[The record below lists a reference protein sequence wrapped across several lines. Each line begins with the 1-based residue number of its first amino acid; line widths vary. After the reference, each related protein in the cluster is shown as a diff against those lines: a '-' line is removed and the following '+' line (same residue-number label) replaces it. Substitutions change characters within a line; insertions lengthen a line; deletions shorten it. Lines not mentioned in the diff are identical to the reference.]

1 MDRSLAGRTG
11 IGRLFDPSPRRAR
24 RTGRARTHRA
34 GMARERARRLYAHL
48 QRWWWPFARVVDL
61 VRAGCSNVWHRRRLR
76 IGLLAGL
83 LSLLVLAGGWLWLR
97 HSSLVA
103 VEHVRVSGVHGPEA
117 KAIDAAL
124 ARAARQMSTL
134 DVRTGALN
142 AAVAPYRVVREVRAT
157 ASFPHGLHIR
167 VIEQLPVAALT
178 VNGERTAVAADGV
191 VLGPALLSGSLPALA
206 GGLNGSA
213 AGLPQGGRVHSGSL
227 LASLTLL
234 GAAPAPMARAV
245 VRVFTGPKGVTAAM
259 RSGLIVYFGDAT
271 PPARQVAIPR
281 AGAHRSELAGRL
293 LRRRAPARTAR
304 RGLLRRVL
312 LRNEHVRRRTGQR
325 LRRELGVR
333 TRRRPDGGRRPLI
346 AVRTGGGRWRILE
359 RRAGGSGA
367 ERPRSDGIHRLGGN
381 RRRKH
386 RPRRPQPGG

>member
-1 MDRSLAGRTG
+1 MPAARVAPALTARGWRASGPGASTRICSAGGGRSRE
-11 IGRLFDPSPRRAR
+11 PSISFEQA
-24 RTGRARTHRA
+24 ARTSGTVA
-34 GMARERARRLYAHL
+34 ACGSA
-48 QRWWWPFARVVDL
+48 
-61 VRAGCSNVWHRRRLR
+61 
-76 IGLLAGL
+76 LLAGL
-83 LSLLVLAGGWLWLR
+83 LSLIVLAGGWLWLR

-178 VNGERTAVAADGV
+178 VDGERTAVAADGV

-206 GGLNGSA
+206 GGLNSSA
-213 AGLPQGGRVHSGSL
+213 AGLPLRQRVHGSL
-227 LASLTLL
+227 LASLTVL

-245 VRVFTGPKGVTAAM
+245 VRMFTGPKGLTAAM
-259 RSGLIVYFGDAT
+259 RNGLIVYFGDAT
-271 PPARQVAIPR
+271 RPHAKWLSLARVLD
-281 AGAHRSELAGRL
+281 RSELAGRL

-304 RGLLRRVL
+304 RGLLRHVRP
-312 LRNEHVRRRTGQR
+312 RNEHVRRRTGQR
-325 LRRELGVR
+325 L
-333 TRRRPDGGRRPLI
+333 
-346 AVRTGGGRWRILE
+346 
-359 RRAGGSGA
+359 
-367 ERPRSDGIHRLGGN
+367 
-381 RRRKH
+381 
-386 RPRRPQPGG
+386 